1 MFLLRLF
8 GILIL
13 IAIVVSLGVYFIS
26 GDKRYLRFTWQLLKF
41 TLALLLVGAVVF
53 AIGRIILF

>member
-1 MFLLRLF
+1 MFLLRLL

-26 GDKRYLRFTWQLLKF
+26 GDRRYLRFTWQLLKF
-41 TLALLLVGAVVF
+41 TLALLLVGALVF